1 MKSLFV
7 IVSLI
12 STVGFALD
20 MSTQKWTAQLDL
32 RQTASDATGTGCT
45 GTCKA
50 DTQTMFSAGAT
61 TWFDLGNQFGLRTGG
76 VVTQRGYKQTD
87 TAGQNGAANFT
98 YLDVPVLPEYQ
109 INEMFTAYAGVVVGL
124 KASRTCDFGAATCD
138 AFSDKSLVTPLQVG
152 GTYNVDKQW
161 TARLTYETGT
171 LMTQV
176 AGANGDVKT
185 ANVVTVGG
193 GYTF

>member
-12 STVGFALD
+12 STVGFAMD
-20 MSTQKWTAQLDL
+20 MSAQKWTAQLDL
-32 RQTASDATGTGCT
+32 RQTASDAAGTGCT

-76 VVTQRGYKQTD
+76 VVTQRGYKQT
-87 TAGQNGAANFT
+87 QSSVSNAANFT

-109 INEMFTAYAGVVVGL
+109 INDMFTAYAGVVVGL
-124 KASRTCDFGAATCD
+124 KASRTCDFGTATCD
-138 AFSDKSLVTPLQVG
+138 SLTDKSLVTPLQVG
-152 GTYNVDKQW
+152 GTHNIDKQW

-171 LMTQV
+171 LMTV
-176 AGANGDVKT
+176 APGTNGDVKT
-185 ANVVTVGG
+185 ANVVTLGG

>member
-20 MSTQKWTAQLDL
+20 MSAQKWTAQLDL
-32 RQTASDATGTGCT
+32 RQTASDSAGTGCT

-61 TWFDLGNQFGLRTGG
+61 TMFDMGNQFGLRTGG

-87 TAGQNGAANFT
+87 LSSISGAANFT
-98 YLDVPVLPEYQ
+98 YLDIPVLPEYQ
-109 INEMFTAYAGVVVGL
+109 INDMFSAYAGVIVGL
-124 KASRTCDFGAATCD
+124 KASRTCDFGAAVCAQFT
-138 AFSDKSLVTPLQVG
+138 DKSLVTPFQVG

-171 LMTQV
+171 LMTTTP
-176 AGANGDVKT
+176 GTNGDVKT

>member
-20 MSTQKWTAQLDL
+20 MSAQKWTAQLDL
-32 RQTASDATGTGCT
+32 RQTASDAGTVCT

-61 TWFDLGNQFGLRTGG
+61 TMFDLGNQFGLRTGG
-76 VVTQRGYKQTD
+76 VVTQRGYKQTVA
-87 TAGQNGAANFT
+87 TTSTAANFT
-98 YLDVPVLPEYQ
+98 YLDIPVLPEYQ
-109 INEMFTAYAGVVVGL
+109 INEMFSAYAGVIVGL
-124 KASRTCDFGAATCD
+124 KASRTCDFGAANCD
-138 AFSDKSLVTPLQVG
+138 ALSDKSLVTPLQVG
-152 GTYNVDKQW
+152 GTYNIDKQW
-161 TARLTYETGT
+161 AARLTYETGT
-171 LMTQV
+171 LMT
-176 AGANGDVKT
+176 AGTTANSDFKT
-185 ANVVTVGG
+185 ASAITLGG

>member
-12 STVGFALD
+12 SSVGFALD
-20 MSTQKWTAQLDL
+20 MSAQKWTAQLDL
-32 RQTASDATGTGCT
+32 RQTASDAAGAGCT

-61 TWFDLGNQFGLRTGG
+61 TMFDLGNQFGLRTGG

-87 TAGQNGAANFT
+87 TTVSTATNFT
-98 YLDVPVLPEYQ
+98 YLDIPVLPEYQ
-109 INEMFTAYAGVVVGL
+109 INDMFTAYAGVIVGL
-124 KASRTCDFGAATCD
+124 KASRACGFDATTCNAL
-138 AFSDKSLVTPLQVG
+138 SDKSLVTPLQVG
-152 GTYNVDKQW
+152 GTYNIDKQW
-161 TARLTYETGT
+161 AARLTYETGT
-171 LMTQV
+171 LMTSVPGQSQ
-176 AGANGDVKT
+176 AEVKT

>member
-12 STVGFALD
+12 SSASFALD
-20 MSTQKWTAQLDL
+20 MSAQKWTAQLDL
-32 RQTASDATGTGCT
+32 RQTASDSAGTACT

-61 TWFDLGNQFGLRTGG
+61 TMFDLGNQFGLRTGG
-76 VVTQRGYKQTD
+76 VVTQRGYKQTS
-87 TAGQNGAANFT
+87 ASVSNAANFT
-98 YLDVPVLPEYQ
+98 YLDIPVLPEYQ
-109 INEMFTAYAGVVVGL
+109 FNDMFSAYAGVVVGL
-124 KASRTCDFGAATCD
+124 KAARTCDFGAATCD
-138 AFSDKSLVTPLQVG
+138 SLSDKSLVTPLQVG
-152 GTYNVDKQW
+152 GAYNIDKQW

-171 LMTQV
+171 LMTAGTV
-176 AGANGDVKT
+176 ANTDVKT
-185 ANVVTVGG
+185 ANVITLGG

>member
-12 STVGFALD
+12 SSVGFALD
-20 MSTQKWTAQLDL
+20 MSAQKWTAQLDL
-32 RQTASDATGTGCT
+32 RQTASDSAGTGCT

-61 TWFDLGNQFGLRTGG
+61 TMFDLGNQFGLRTGG
-76 VVTQRGYKQTD
+76 VLTQRGYKQTD
-87 TAGQNGAANFT
+87 ASVSNAANFT
-98 YLDVPVLPEYQ
+98 YLDIPLLPEYQ

-124 KASRTCDFGAATCD
+124 KASRTCDFGAATCN
-138 AFSDKSLVTPLQVG
+138 ALSDKSMVTPLQVG
-152 GTYNVDKQW
+152 GTYNIDKQW
-161 TARLTYETGT
+161 AARLTYETGT

-176 AGANGDVKT
+176 PGANGDVKT
-185 ANVVTVGG
+185 ANVITVGG

>member
-32 RQTASDATGTGCT
+32 RQTASQATAACTTGCT
-45 GTCKA
+45 A

-61 TWFDLGNQFGLRTGG
+61 TMFDLGNQFGLRTGG
-76 VVTQRGYKQTD
+76 VVTQRGYKQTAASIS
-87 TAGQNGAANFT
+87 TAANFT
-98 YLDVPVLPEYQ
+98 YLDIPVLPEYQ

-124 KASRTCDFGAATCD
+124 KASRTCDFGGTTCSD
-138 AFSDKSLVTPLQVG
+138 LSDKSLVTPLQVG
-152 GTYNVDKQW
+152 GTYNIDKQW
-161 TARLTYETGT
+161 AARLTYETGT
-171 LMTQV
+171 VMT
-176 AGANGDVKT
+176 AGTGANTDVKT